1 MRIPSQSRSIRG
13 VRRRGAST
21 LEVVITIGVG
31 FPMAVILYLLGC
43 NAMAGYYNLILTL
56 VCWPF
61 M

>member
-1 MRIPSQSRSIRG
+1 MKVIPSRTPRRH
-13 VRRRGAST
+13 RRRGAST

-56 VCWPF
+56 VCWPY